1 MKIAIQKVVGDMGEV
16 WMIEVPVDAKVLS
29 APDPV
34 AAIKAKIGDVL
45 RVADDRLYDINMRLM
60 EHNKL
65 AQQLSPEGMLAVRQC
80 VAIMYGRNHTPD
92 VNEKTQPSDAHPA
105 AQAGANELAAKLEK
119 AVGKL
124 DGALEAVDQG
134 GR

>member
-16 WMIEVPVDAKVLS
+16 WMIEVPVDANTLK

-45 RVADDRLYDINMRLM
+45 RVADDRLMEINLRLM
-60 EHNKL
+60 EHNRL
-65 AQQLSPEGMLAVRQC
+65 AQALSPEGLLAVRQC
-80 VAIMYGRNHTPD
+80 VQIMYGRNQAPD
-92 VNEKTQPSDAHPA
+92 VNERTTPADAHPA
-105 AQAGANELAAKLEK
+105 PHSDDVARKLEK
-119 AVGKL
+119 AAGAL
-124 DGALEAVDQG
+124 EGALEAVDQG